1 MDFGPYAPFIAG
13 SYGFAALVLGALILN
28 GWWDGRAQRR
38 ALAELQD
45 DRGGRP

>member
-1 MDFGPYAPFIAG
+1 MDIGPYAPFIAG
-13 SYGFAALVLGALILN
+13 SYGFAALVLGALVLN

-45 DRGGRP
+45 DRRGRP

>member
-1 MDFGPYAPFIAG
+1 MDFGPYTAFIAG
-13 SYGFAALVLGALILN
+13 SYGFAALVLGGLIVN

-45 DRGGRP
+45 ERGGRP

>member
-28 GWWDGRAQRR
+28 GWRDGRAQRR

>member
-1 MDFGPYAPFIAG
+1 MDLGPYAPFIAG
-13 SYGFAALVLGALILN
+13 SYGFAVLVLGGLILH
-28 GWWDGRAQRR
+28 GWRDGRAQRR

>member
-1 MDFGPYAPFIAG
+1 MEFGPYGAFIAG

-28 GWWDGRAQRR
+28 GWRDGRTQRR

-45 DRGGRP
+45 ERGGRP